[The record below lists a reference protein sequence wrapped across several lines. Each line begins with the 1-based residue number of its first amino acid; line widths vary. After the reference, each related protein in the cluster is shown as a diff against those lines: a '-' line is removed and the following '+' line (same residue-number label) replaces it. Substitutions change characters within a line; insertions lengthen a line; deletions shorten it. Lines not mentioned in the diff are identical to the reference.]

1 MKYNPDKDSVLTDVT
16 RPHLELTG
24 NTRCAVDGVKSISE
38 YTADNI
44 KMNLGKMTVC
54 FAGDALCI
62 NSFSPEG
69 AIVEGTIL
77 TVAFED
83 NA

>member
-1 MKYNPDKDSVLTDVT
+1 MKHNPDKDSVLADATA
-16 RPHLELTG
+16 PHLELTG

-38 YTADNI
+38 YTADKI
-44 KMNLGKMTVC
+44 KMNLGKTAVS
-54 FAGDALCI
+54 FYGDALCI